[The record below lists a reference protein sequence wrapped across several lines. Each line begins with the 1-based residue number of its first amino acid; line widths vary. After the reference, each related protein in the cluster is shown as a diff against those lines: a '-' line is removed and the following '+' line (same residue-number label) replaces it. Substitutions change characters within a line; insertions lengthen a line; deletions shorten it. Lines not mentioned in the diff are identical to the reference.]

1 MTPEALAAYVA
12 LGVAI
17 ASGVY
22 QFVLFSTKFA
32 RLTLQVET
40 MWSFLVRRGQAEAVR
55 SGIATLNSPIVMGEE
70 AKGWMAHMAS
80 ELRELRIKL
89 GTKINDEQLAF
100 EIEKVFGE
108 RILKEVCIPHGL
120 MLGACLQIAVAV
132 AKEEPPIGPI

>member
-1 MTPEALAAYVA
+1 MSPEALSAYLA
-12 LGVAI
+12 FGVAI
-17 ASGVY
+17 LSGLY
-22 QFVLFSTKFA
+22 QIILFSTKFA
-32 RLTLQVET
+32 RLQLQVDT
-40 MWSFLVRRGQAEAVR
+40 LWSFLVRRGQAEAVR
-55 SGIATLNSPIVMGEE
+55 TGIATLNSPIVMGEE
-70 AKGWMAHMAS
+70 AKGWMVHMAP

-132 AKEEPPIGPI
+132 AKEEPPVGPI

>member
-1 MTPEALAAYVA
+1 MTPEALSAYVA
-12 LGVAI
+12 LGVAVVSAI
-17 ASGVY
+17 Y

-32 RLTLQVET
+32 RLSLQVET

-55 SGIATLNSPIVMGEE
+55 TGIATLNSPIVMGEE
-70 AKGWMAHMAS
+70 AKTWIAHMAP

-89 GTKINDEQLAF
+89 GPKITDDQLAF
-100 EIEKVFGE
+100 EIEKAYGE

-132 AKEEPPIGPI
+132 AKEEPESGHD